1 MAELPGEGPRAW
13 MRWGSTA
20 RRVPLA
26 ADWKWVMAGDR
37 IKEAA
42 QGPTKAP
49 PASGCLFVL
58 AAPSG
63 GGKTSLVAALLER
76 EPGIRLSVSYTT
88 RAPRPGE
95 RDGVHYHFVDEPGFL
110 ELKAKGEFLEHA
122 FVHGNWYATSATWL
136 RQEVQHGHDVLL
148 EIDWQGAEQVRK
160 LMPEAVHIFILPPS
174 LASLKERLEKRGQD
188 APEVIVRRL
197 EAAREEMRHCG
208 EFDYVIMNQDFA
220 RAVDDL
226 SAIVRAAR
234 LTAARQQ
241 VRHAALIALL
251 LNR

>member
-1 MAELPGEGPRAW
+1 MSQRTVIA
-13 MRWGSTA
+13 
-20 RRVPLA
+20 
-26 ADWKWVMAGDR
+26 
-37 IKEAA
+37 
-42 QGPTKAP
+42 TKAP

-63 GGKTSLVAALLER
+63 GGKTSLVRALLER
-76 EPGIRLSVSYTT
+76 ESGIRLSVSYTT
-88 RAPRPGE
+88 RNPRPGE
-95 RDGVHYHFVDEPGFL
+95 QDGVDYHFVDEARFMA
-110 ELKAKGEFLEHA
+110 LKATGEFLEHA
-122 FVHGNWYATSATWL
+122 HVHDNWYATSAVWL
-136 RQEVQHGHDVLL
+136 RDEVQQGHDMLL
-148 EIDWQGAEQVRK
+148 EIDWQGARQVRQ

-226 SAIVRAAR
+226 SVIVRAAR
-234 LTAARQQ
+234 LTATRQQ
-241 VRHAALIALL
+241 VRHAALLADLL
-251 LNR
+251 HT

>member
-1 MAELPGEGPRAW
+1 MSAAGAPEGANSAPSG
-13 MRWGSTA
+13 GS
-20 RRVPLA
+20 A
-26 ADWKWVMAGDR
+26 AAK
-37 IKEAA
+37 AA
-42 QGPTKAP
+42 SVGILTKPP

-63 GGKTSLVAALLER
+63 GGKTSLVRALLER

-95 RDGVHYHFVDEPGFL
+95 QDSVQYHFVDEAKFMA
-110 ELKAKGEFLEHA
+110 LKERGEFLEHA
-122 FVHGNWYATSATWL
+122 LVHDHWYATSATWL
-136 RQEVQHGHDVLL
+136 RQQVQQGHDVLL
-148 EIDWQGAEQVRK
+148 EIDWQGAAQVRR
-160 LMPEAVHIFILPPS
+160 LMPDAVHIFILPPS

-188 APEVIVRRL
+188 SQEVIVRRL
-197 EAAREEMRHCG
+197 DAAREEMRHCG

-234 LTAARQQ
+234 LTAPRQQ
-241 VRHAALIALL
+241 VRHAALIAQLL
-251 LNR
+251 SSKPSS